1 MFDVKHFVL
10 SHLIWVVALLVA
22 IFGVHSYLQEHD
34 ARIVAES
41 QAKAIEA
48 ANATLQSQ
56 IASSDAL
63 AARTIAALK
72 AQRAQ
77 VTTPAQAIAAIPDV
91 STLPLNSRVAV
102 DNPVQVSVDA
112 TALYNELN
120 QAKQDA
126 VSLNACVTARTAD
139 EEIIK
144 NDKQE
149 IVGLKK
155 KPAFWHRVGSTLKI
169 VGIGIGIG
177 VILGAHV

>member
-1 MFDVKHFVL
+1 MWNYLRTHVFYVVL
-10 SHLIWVVALLVA
+10 IAVGIIA
-22 IFGVHSYLQEHD
+22 FHSWSQEHD

-91 STLPLNSRVAV
+91 STLPLNSRPAV

-149 IVGLKK
+149 IVVLKK